1 MAAVNDLACT
11 VLSDD
16 HAEHPFFGEH
26 GFALAIRFGG
36 RSILFDTGQ
45 GAFVKNAA
53 LAGVD
58 IESFSACVISHGH
71 YDHTG
76 GIAELLG
83 RNSHIHVWAHRD
95 VCEPHYRDADGAAKN
110 LSVPDSDCRALM
122 KIPAHRLHLVSA
134 SASIAPGAGIVC
146 PIPRTHPLEDTGGRF
161 FRDLKLT
168 QPDSIDDEL
177 ALWIRHGKGLIIVTG
192 CCHAG
197 FINTCEAVKKET
209 GIDRV
214 HAVIGG
220 LHLQSATDERIAATC
235 DYIIQEGISAVVPC
249 HCSGLDAVEKMRAR
263 LGCIVREGLCG
274 ERFTV

>member
-1 MAAVNDLACT
+1 MSTLSFVI
-11 VLSDD
+11 LSDD
-16 HAEHPFFGEH
+16 HAAAPYAAEH
-26 GFALAIRFGG
+26 GFCLHIVLNGKN
-36 RSILFDTGQ
+36 ILFDTGQ
-45 GAFVKNAA
+45 WALPLNAERA
-53 LAGVD
+53 GIDLAKVD
-58 IESFSACVISHGH
+58 ECVISHGH

-76 GIAELLG
+76 GIALLLEKN
-83 RNSHIHVWAHRD
+83 RHVRFWIHRD
-95 VCEPHYRDADGAAKN
+95 AALPHFRDADGTAKV
-110 LSVPDSDCRALM
+110 LTMSDKDRRAL
-122 KIPAHRLHLVSA
+122 KALPVHRLRHASFSA
-134 SASIAPGAGIVC
+134 GITRDAGIVC
-146 PIPRTHPLEDTGGRF
+146 PIPHTHPLEDTGGRF

-168 QPDSIDDEL
+168 QPDPIDDEL